1 MCDDLTMDRID
12 LRHYEDQV
20 EERAREAGVP
30 LEISVFALALNL
42 VRAANLL
49 IGELEQEIYRSRGVS
64 YAGFRI
70 LFALWVVGPTAPN
83 RLAVLAS
90 VTRSS
95 TSSVLNTLERDGFVE
110 RRRESDDRR
119 LVTTE
124 LTVSGRALVLETLKE
139 HERVQSRWAST
150 LTPQERETMNG
161 LLHKL
166 MRGER

>member
-1 MCDDLTMDRID
+1 MIGLMDRLD
-12 LRHYEDQV
+12 VRHYEDQV
-20 EERAREAGVP
+20 AERAAASGVE
-30 LEISVFALALNL
+30 LDIGVFALALNL

-70 LFALWVVGPTAPN
+70 LFALWVVGPTEPK
-83 RLAVLAS
+83 RLATLAS

-110 RRRESDDRR
+110 RRRESEDRR
-119 LVTTE
+119 LVTTQ
-124 LTVSGRALVLETLKE
+124 LTPHGLRLVLETLEE
-139 HERVQSRWAST
+139 HQALQTEWAST
-150 LTPQERETMNG
+150 LSPAERVQMNE

-166 MRGER
+166 MARR